1 MARQV
6 WGWLIAGLRKC
17 KFDRVVFF
25 LCLFLSMGLMVT
37 GFMLP
42 PEGTIDRSV
51 IISVGELFSFA
62 ALSAGMSAISKGKE
76 FEIKHNNTSL
86 TIGDMADIKQKD
98 KDDSYGYPE
107 GTGCCHGNMD
117 YNKPDYPEEEP

>member
-1 MARQV
+1 MAKQV
-6 WGWLIAGLRKC
+6 WNWLIAGLRKC

-42 PEGTIDRSV
+42 PEGTVDRSV
-51 IISVGELFSFA
+51 IICVGELFAFA

-86 TIGDMADIKQKD
+86 MIGDMADIKGKD
-98 KDDSYGYPE
+98 KDDSYGYP
-107 GTGCCHGNMD
+107 GTGCCHGNMNFD
-117 YNKPDYPEEEP
+117 RPDYPEEEP

>member
-51 IISVGELFSFA
+51 IVSVGELFAFA
-62 ALSAGMSAISKGKE
+62 ALSAAMAAISKGKE
-76 FEIKHNNTSL
+76 IEVKHNNTSL
-86 TIGDMADIKQKD
+86 TIGDMADIKDRD
-98 KDDSYGYPE
+98 KGDSYGYP
-107 GTGCCHGNMD
+107 GGCCHGNMKD
-117 YNKPDYPEEEP
+117 TNPDYPD

>member
-1 MARQV
+1 MAKQV

-42 PEGTIDRSV
+42 PEGTVDRSV
-51 IISVGELFSFA
+51 IICVGELFSFA

-86 TIGDMADIKQKD
+86 MIGDMEDIKGKD
-98 KDDSYGYPE
+98 KDDSYGYPD
-107 GTGCCHGNMD
+107 TGCCHGNMNFD
-117 YNKPDYPEEEP
+117 KPDYPEEEP